1 MSAIGVERHAG
12 ALDIIRSGWSSV
24 DAPNSEMQN
33 GRSQAMNWDAIGAI
47 GEIVGASAVVISLV
61 YLASQIRIQNRESRA
76 ASVHQVIEGYRSSIG
91 ALHEPEMAEIWV
103 LAINDYDSLTESQR
117 LRFII
122 YLTVAL
128 RSFEDA
134 YFQWRE
140 GRLESEIWH
149 GLITPLLD
157 LKSTSAFG
165 RFWKLRRHHF
175 RPDFADYVDTLEVGK
190 YSF

>member
-1 MSAIGVERHAG
+1 
-12 ALDIIRSGWSSV
+12 
-24 DAPNSEMQN
+24 
-33 GRSQAMNWDAIGAI
+33 MNWDAAGAV
-47 GEIVGASAVVISLV
+47 GEIVGALAVVVSLV

-76 ASVHQVIEGYRSSIG
+76 ASVHQVIEGYRSSIA
-91 ALHEPEMAEIWV
+91 ALHEPEMADIWV
-103 LAINDYDSLTESQR
+103 AAMADFDSLTPSQR

-140 GRLESEIWH
+140 GRLEGEIWQSLLAP
-149 GLITPLLD
+149 LID
-157 LKSTSAFG
+157 VKSTASFD
-165 RFWKLRRHHF
+165 RFWALRRHHF
-175 RPDFADYVDTLEVGK
+175 RDEFADYIDDLDARE